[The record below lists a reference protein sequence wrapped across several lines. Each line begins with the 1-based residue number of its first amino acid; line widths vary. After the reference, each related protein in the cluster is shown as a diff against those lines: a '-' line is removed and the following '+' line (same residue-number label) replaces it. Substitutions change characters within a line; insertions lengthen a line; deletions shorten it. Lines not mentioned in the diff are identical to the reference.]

1 MDMRFISELA
11 KRILLDKTAF
21 DKAIYE
27 LENDLDSVLYIK
39 ENASLS
45 NMKPFVKALKKD
57 REKGAPVCLAAALLI
72 SEDAYKQYKKLGI
85 SDEVFYDTFSDISV
99 WVNTAKREENI
110 DGLLEV
116 WWIRHILYLNMFKL
130 GRMQYQFYKTDYI
143 LSGLSPLQALKAPIK
158 NKSRVLNIHISEG
171 ARLDYSECEKSVL
184 LARKFFSE
192 YFPEYDY
199 KGFVCDS
206 WLLDP
211 RNAEFMSNESN
222 IMKFS
227 NLFCTVMK
235 PHKNN
240 KEIIRRLW
248 GKQNE
253 KTDFSLLSEDTDLQK
268 RTKNYLL
275 LGGKT
280 GNGYGF
286 ILK

>member
-11 KRILLDKTAF
+11 ERISLDKTAF

-27 LENDLDSVLYIK
+27 LENNLDGVMYIK
-39 ENASLS
+39 ENASLN
-45 NMKPFVKALKKD
+45 NMKPFVKALEKD
-57 REKGAPVCLAAALLI
+57 REKGAPVCLAAALLK

-158 NKSRVLNIHISEG
+158 NKSRVLNIHIPEG

-184 LARKFFSE
+184 LARNFFSE

-206 WLLDP
+206 WLLDL
-211 RNAEFMSNESN
+211 RNAEFMSADSN

-227 NLFCTVMK
+227 NLFCTVLK

-253 KTDFSLLSEDTDLQK
+253 KTVFSLLSENTDLQK
-268 RTKNYLL
+268 RTKKYLL
-275 LGGKT
+275 SGGKT

>member
-1 MDMRFISELA
+1 MDIQFISELA
-11 KRILLDKTAF
+11 ERISLDEIAF
-21 DKAIYE
+21 NKAMYK
-27 LENDLDSVLYIK
+27 LENNLDDVLYIK
-39 ENASLS
+39 ENASLN

-57 REKGAPVCLAAALLI
+57 REKGACVCLAAALLI
-72 SEDAYKQYKKLGI
+72 SEDAYAQYKRLGI
-85 SDEVFYDTFSDISV
+85 PDNVFYDTFSDISV

-116 WWIRHILYLNMFKL
+116 WWIRHILYLNIFKL

-143 LSGLSPLQALKAPIK
+143 SSGLSPLQALKAPIK
-158 NKSRVLNIHISEG
+158 NKSRVLNIHIPEG

-184 LARKFFSE
+184 LARDFFSE

-211 RNAEFMSNESN
+211 RNARFMSTDSN

-227 NLFCTVMK
+227 NLFCTVLK

-253 KTDFSLLSEDTDLQK
+253 KNDFSLLSEDTDLQK

>member
-27 LENDLDSVLYIK
+27 LENNLDGVLYIK

-45 NMKPFVKALKKD
+45 NMKPFVNALKKD

-85 SDEVFYDTFSDISV
+85 PDEVFYDTFSDISV

-116 WWIRHILYLNMFKL
+116 WWIRHILYLNIFKL

-158 NKSRVLNIHISEG
+158 NKSRVLNIHIPEG

-184 LARKFFSE
+184 LARNFFSE

-206 WLLDP
+206 WLLDL
-211 RNAEFMSNESN
+211 RNAEFMSADSN

-253 KTDFSLLSEDTDLQK
+253 KTDFSLLSEDTDLRK
-268 RTKNYLL
+268 RTKKYLL
-275 LGGKT
+275 SGGKT